1 MSDNLLAY
9 IKGLFCFDAVVQR
22 TDRARWDDPCVATYR
37 AAP

>member
-22 TDRARWDDPCVATYR
+22 TEPTRWDNP
-37 AAP
+37 PP